1 MDEDTPRIFNRKV
14 SLEGIKQG
22 TGDPSSVQKLARH
35 FKKNLRTSAATD
47 EELYE
52 EINSGDNLNHFYG
65 GSPRKGLISA
75 STSAF
80 SKPDAEVYGS
90 HEHGHEHEYYQ
101 APRPTSFSTT
111 NATAKDVMMRLQK
124 EASGKIPYHRRA
136 SPIARMRDTGFQ
148 MESATNANREGI
160 DGATQDPF
168 HSNHNPG
175 PQIQGVKSDHEVKK
189 DKRRSWKKKM
199 KIAQGK
205 KRRERRALD
214 DYTVGSSSQFGR
226 KSAIIG
232 CVLDN
237 VEGTNLFQRI
247 AQCTVGEYH
256 RGDGGTTGSEYEESE
271 YGSVSSTSGSNS
283 EDSYSDEDETFF
295 GVRLWGRRS
304 GNSDTKRRSRGRSQK
319 RRGRSPSR
327 ESSVDRTDSYE
338 LDPSVD
344 TTVPE
349 EMTASFLSTGDDPT
363 EISTNDRKSLEHG
376 ISPGKGA
383 SAATTGYSNATDY
396 AHYGMPMPSAS
407 LQQPATATRAY
418 QESSASTGS
427 SPGFVKTFIEDIEK
441 KGESLLWHEEA
452 PAMDPRNV
460 IIRLKR
466 GYRTLNGAYC
476 APRLIWTD
484 RRESLNYGFDIF
496 DIQSLERADIL
507 HLKKFPY
514 AMPGRSMLLQLK
526 NSTSFIFEAG
536 TEEDAFR
543 FVRGV
548 RWIVTRLA
556 YNLVIGNLD
565 VSCELLDLG
574 LIEPRSTAR
583 ATCSKPESPG
593 NRSTG
598 RSALTEF
605 TWSRAMDDV
614 TEQLIDN
621 AIASRF
627 EV

>member
-1 MDEDTPRIFNRKV
+1 MLGWVSNSHTVAEEIYIYITMDEVTPRIFNRKV
-14 SLEGIKQG
+14 SLEEIKQG
-22 TGDPSSVQKLARH
+22 TGDPSSVEQLARH
-35 FKKNLRTSAATD
+35 FKKNLRTAAATN
-47 EELYE
+47 EELYG
-52 EINSGDNLNHFYG
+52 EINNGDNLNNVYG
-65 GSPRKGLISA
+65 GSSRKGLMSA

-80 SKPDAEVYGS
+80 TKPDAEVHGS
-90 HEHGHEHEYYQ
+90 HEHEYEYYQ
-101 APRPTSFSTT
+101 APRPTGFSTT
-111 NATAKDVMMRLQK
+111 SATAKDVTMRLQK

-148 MESATNANREGI
+148 MESSTNANRAGI
-160 DGATQDPF
+160 DNVTQDLF
-168 HSNHNPG
+168 HSNCSPG
-175 PQIQGVKSDHEVKK
+175 PQKQGTKSDHEVKK

-199 KIAQGK
+199 KIAQAK

-226 KSAIIG
+226 NSAIIG

-256 RGDGGTTGSEYEESE
+256 RGDGGTASSECEESE
-271 YGSVSSTSGSNS
+271 YGSASSTSGSNS

-304 GNSDTKRRSRGRSQK
+304 GNRDTKRRGRSQK

-327 ESSVDRTDSYE
+327 ESSADRTNSSE
-338 LDPSVD
+338 IDPSVD

-349 EMTASFLSTGDDPT
+349 EMTASFLSTGDDRT
-363 EISTNDRKSLEHG
+363 EISTNDRNSPERG
-376 ISPGKGA
+376 ISPGKAA
-383 SAATTGYSNATDY
+383 SATTAGFSNATDH
-396 AHYGMPMPSAS
+396 AHYGIPMSS
-407 LQQPATATRAY
+407 TGFFQQPATATHAF
-418 QESSASTGS
+418 QGS
-427 SPGFVKTFIEDIEK
+427 SPGFIKTFIEDIEN

-484 RRESLNYGFDIF
+484 RRQGLNYGFDIF
-496 DIQSLERADIL
+496 DIQSLERAEIL
-507 HLKKFPY
+507 QLNKFPY

-526 NSTSFIFEAG
+526 NSTSFIFETG
-536 TEEDAFR
+536 TEEDALR

-574 LIEPRSTAR
+574 LIKPRSTAR
-583 ATCSKPESPG
+583 DICKPESPG
-593 NRSTG
+593 
-598 RSALTEF
+598 

-614 TEQLIDN
+614 TEKLIDN